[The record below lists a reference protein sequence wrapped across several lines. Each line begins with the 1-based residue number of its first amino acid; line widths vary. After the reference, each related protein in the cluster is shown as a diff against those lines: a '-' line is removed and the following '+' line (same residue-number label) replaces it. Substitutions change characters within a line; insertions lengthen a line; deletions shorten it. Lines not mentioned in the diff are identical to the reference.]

1 MASRHNNI
9 RESLKEEQ
17 KWFNRFNNN
26 INNNNNNNNNNV
38 MLMINY
44 IFHRMLTCF

>member
-1 MASRHNNI
+1 MVSIHNNI

-26 INNNNNNNNNNV
+26 NINNNV

-44 IFHRMLTCF
+44 IFHRTLTCF